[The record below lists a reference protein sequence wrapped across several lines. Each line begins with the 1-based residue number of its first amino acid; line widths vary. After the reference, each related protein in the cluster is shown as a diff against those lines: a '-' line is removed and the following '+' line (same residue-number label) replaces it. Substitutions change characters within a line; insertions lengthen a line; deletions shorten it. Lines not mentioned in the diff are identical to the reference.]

1 MTNDMLGLDV
11 IGDGARMGRLDNWQS
26 SGWDGRPPRPYEIAV
41 PQGQL
46 EDLRHRL
53 TRARWPDEVPGAS
66 WALGTELRYL
76 RDLTSYWRDDYDWR
90 KQEVFLNSFKHFKAS
105 IDGIEVHF
113 IHERGEGPAPRP
125 LLLTHGWPGSF
136 YEFHKLIPL
145 LTRPSAFGG
154 DPADAF
160 SVVVPSMPGHAFSFS
175 NDQPRFGLPEIA
187 DVLACLMTQVLG
199 YQRFAAHGHDWGA
212 FVSTRLGF
220 AHAAKLIGIHITL
233 LAIPRQALPG
243 GPRSADEERYQQQL
257 AHWLTEETG
266 YSAIMGTKPQ
276 TLAYALS
283 DSPVGLAAW
292 IVEKF
297 RGWSD
302 CGGDVDAYFGRDV
315 LLTNIMLYWLT
326 GAINA
331 SFWPYYARMHGP
343 WIVPE
348 GERVM
353 VPTGYAEHP
362 REILT
367 PPRSLAEVT
376 YGNIQ
381 RWTRM
386 PRGGHFPALEAP
398 EALADEIRTF
408 FRPLGEG
415 R

>member
-1 MTNDMLGLDV
+1 MD
-11 IGDGARMGRLDNWQS
+11 RLDNWQS
-26 SGWDGRPPRPYEIAV
+26 SGWDGRTPRSYEIAIS
-41 PQGQL
+41 QAQL

-53 TRARWPDEVPGAS
+53 TRARWPDEVPGTA

-76 RDLTSYWRDDYDWR
+76 RDLTFYWRDEYDWR
-90 KQEVFLNSFKHFKAS
+90 KQEVFLNSFRHFKAS

-160 SVVVPSMPGHAFSFS
+160 SVVVPSMPGHGFSFS
-175 NDQPRFGLPEIA
+175 NDQPRFGLAEIA

-212 FVSTRLGF
+212 FVATRLGF

-233 LAIPRQALPG
+233 LAIPRQTLPS
-243 GPRSADEERYQQQL
+243 GPQSVDEERWQRQL

-302 CGGDVDAYFGRDV
+302 CGGDVDGYFGRDV

-348 GERVM
+348 GEKVM

-362 REILT
+362 LEILT

-386 PRGGHFPALEAP
+386 PRGGHFAALEAP
-398 EALADEIRTF
+398 EALAEEIRAF
-408 FRPLGEG
+408 FRPLGG
-415 R
+415 

>member
-1 MTNDMLGLDV
+1 MNSLNNRNAV
-11 IGDGARMGRLDNWQS
+11 A
-26 SGWDGRPPRPYEIAV
+26 WDGQPPRHFELAV
-41 PQGQL
+41 PQVKL
-46 EDLRHRL
+46 DDLRQRL
-53 TRARWPDEVPGAS
+53 KHTRWPDEVPGAIS
-66 WALGTELRYL
+66 WELGTDPSYL
-76 RDLTSYWRDDYDWR
+76 KNLVSYWQDGYDWR
-90 KQEVFLNSFKHFKAS
+90 RHEAFLNTLNHFKAT
-105 IDGIEVHF
+105 IDGVGVHF
-113 IHERGEGPAPRP
+113 IHEPGEGPTPLP

-160 SVVVPSMPGHAFSFS
+160 TVVVPSMPGHGFSFAPG
-175 NDQPRFGLPEIA
+175 QARFSLQEIA

-199 YQRFAAHGHDWGA
+199 YRRYAAHGHDWGA

-220 AHAAKLIGIHITL
+220 AHAADLIGIHITL
-233 LAIPRQALPG
+233 LAIPREMSPSKS
-243 GPRSADEERYQQQL
+243 PSVDEERYQRQL
-257 AHWLTEETG
+257 ARWLKEETG

-297 RGWSD
+297 RNWSD
-302 CGGDVDAYFGRDV
+302 CEGDVDRHFGRDV

-326 GAINA
+326 GTINA
-331 SFWPYYARMHGP
+331 SFWPYYARTHGP
-343 WIVPE
+343 WIIPA
-348 GERVM
+348 GEKVM

-367 PPRSLAEVT
+367 PPRSLAEGV

-381 RWTRM
+381 HWTRM
-386 PRGGHFPALEAP
+386 TRGGHFPALETPA
-398 EALADEIRTF
+398 ALAEEIRAF
-408 FRPLGEG
+408 FRPL
-415 R
+415 RTTAVPT

>member
-1 MTNDMLGLDV
+1 MD
-11 IGDGARMGRLDNWQS
+11 RLDDWRP
-26 SGWDGRPPRPYEIAV
+26 SGWDGGPPRPFEIAV
-41 PQGQL
+41 PQAQL

-53 TRARWPDEVPGAS
+53 SHVRWPDEVPGTS
-66 WALGTELRYL
+66 WTLGTDLRYL
-76 RDLTSYWRDDYDWR
+76 QSLVSYWSDRYDWR
-90 KQEVFLNSFKHFKAS
+90 KQEAFLNGFRQFKAS
-105 IDGIEVHF
+105 INGIDLHF
-113 IHERGEGPAPRP
+113 IHEHGEGPAPQP
-125 LLLTHGWPGSF
+125 ILLTHGWPGSF
-136 YEFHKLIPL
+136 HEFHKLIPL
-145 LTRPSAFGG
+145 LTRPSEFGG

-160 SVVVPSMPGHAFSFS
+160 SVVVPSMPGHGFSFAA
-175 NDQPRFGLPEIA
+175 NQPRFGLPEIA
-187 DVLACLMTQVLG
+187 DTLACLMTKVLG
-199 YQRFAAHGHDWGA
+199 YERFAAHGHDWGA
-212 FVSTRLGF
+212 FVSTRLGY
-220 AHAAKLIGIHITL
+220 AHAASLTGIHITL
-233 LAIPRQALPG
+233 LAIPRQMPPG
-243 GPRSADEERYQQQL
+243 GPRTADEERYRQQL
-257 AHWLTEETG
+257 AHWLNEETG

-283 DSPVGLAAW
+283 DSPIGLAAW

-297 RGWSD
+297 RNWSD
-302 CGGDVDAYFGRDV
+302 CGGDVDGHFGRDI

-326 GAINA
+326 GTINA

-348 GERVM
+348 GEKVM

-398 EALADEIRTF
+398 EALAEEIRAF
-408 FRPLGEG
+408 FRPL
-415 R
+415 RA